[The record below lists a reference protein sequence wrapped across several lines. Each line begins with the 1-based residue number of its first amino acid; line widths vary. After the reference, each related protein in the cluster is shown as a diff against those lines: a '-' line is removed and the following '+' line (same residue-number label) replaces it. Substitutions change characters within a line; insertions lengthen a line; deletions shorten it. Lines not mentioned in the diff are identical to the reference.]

1 MKKGKRA
8 GYRALEGMSLNL
20 FTEDELFE
28 MHCASIN
35 VLNDTGIRVLDDEAK
50 EIYYSGGCTINKETN
65 MVKIPPHVVED
76 AVRSAPSSFILGGI
90 DSQNDFLLNAGSTIA
105 FTNFGEAIEL
115 IDPFTRERHMTGT
128 TKKDVENVTRM
139 CTAMDQ
145 IDFLERP
152 VGADDVPGVVQT
164 IHNAE
169 AIFNNT
175 TMHSFIGSGNG
186 YNCSKM
192 LEMAYNVA
200 GSKEKFME
208 KPIYSATI
216 CPNSPLRLNPD
227 ITEVIIT
234 AARGGAPCLFIDMG
248 LAGATAPVTLAGAL
262 VVQNAEL
269 LSSIVLAQLA
279 RKGHPVIYGTSSL
292 AMDLRTTTSPV
303 GSPSLALFSAAT
315 AKMAQYYQLPSWAAG
330 G

>member
-1 MKKGKRA
+1 MKTGKRA
-8 GYRALEGMSLNL
+8 GYRALEGMSLNM
-20 FTEDELFE
+20 FTDDELFE
-28 MHCASIN
+28 IHCATLN
-35 VLNDTGIRVLDDEAK
+35 VLSDTGIRVLDDEAK
-50 EIYYSGGCTINKETN
+50 DIYDGGGCIVDRSTN
-65 MVKIPPHVVED
+65 MVRIPAHIVED
-76 AVRSAPSSFILGGI
+76 AIRSAPSSMLLGGI
-90 DSQNDFLLNAGSTIA
+90 DSEEDFLLNAGSTIA

-115 IDPFTRERHMTGT
+115 IDPVTRKRHGT
-128 TKKDVENVTRM
+128 TKKDVGDVARM

-175 TMHSFIGSGNG
+175 NMHSFIGSGNG
-186 YNCSKM
+186 YNCRTM
-192 LEMAYNVA
+192 LEMAYTVA
-200 GSKEKFME
+200 GGKEKFMK

-227 ITEVIIT
+227 ITEVIIE

-269 LSSIVLAQLA
+269 LSSIVLAQIV

-292 AMDLRTTTSPV
+292 SMDLRTTTSPV

-315 AKMAQYYQLPSWAAG
+315 AKMAQYYLLPSWAAG

>member
-1 MKKGKRA
+1 MKIGTRA
-8 GYRALEGMSLNL
+8 GYNALDGMSLNM
-20 FTEDELFE
+20 FTNDELFE
-28 MHCASIN
+28 IHCATLN
-35 VLNDTGIRVLDDEAK
+35 VLFETGIRVLDAEAQ
-50 EIYYSGGCTINKETN
+50 EIFSGGGCTVNKETN
-65 MVKIPPHVVED
+65 MVKIPPHLVEE
-76 AVRSAPSSFILGGI
+76 AIQSAPSSILLGGI
-90 DSQNDFLLNAGSTIA
+90 DSKEDYLLQAGKTIA

-115 IDPFTRERHMTGT
+115 IDPVTKKRHGT
-128 TKKDVENVTRM
+128 TKKDVGEVTRM

-152 VGADDVPGVVQT
+152 VGADDVPGQVQEV
-164 IHNAE
+164 HNAE

-175 TMHSFIGSGNG
+175 TKHSFIGSGNG
-186 YNCSKM
+186 HNCGKI
-192 LEMAYNVA
+192 LQMAYAIA
-200 GSKEKFME
+200 GGQEEFMK

-234 AARGGAPCLFIDMG
+234 ASRGGAPCLFIDMG
-248 LAGATAPVTLAGAL
+248 LAGATSPVTLAGAL

-269 LSSIVLAQLA
+269 LSSIVLAQLV

-315 AKMAQYYQLPSWAAG
+315 AKMAQYYLLPSWAAG

>member
-1 MKKGKRA
+1 MKTGKRA
-8 GYRALEGMSLNL
+8 GYKSIEGMSLNM
-20 FTEDELFE
+20 FTDDELFE
-28 MHCASIN
+28 IHCATLN
-35 VLNDTGIRVLDDEAK
+35 LLNDTGIRVLDEEAQ
-50 EIYYSGGCTINKETN
+50 EIYDGGGCTVNRDTN
-65 MVKIPPHVVED
+65 MVKVPAYVVES
-76 AVRSAPSSFILGGI
+76 AIESAPSSFLLGGI
-90 DSQNDFLLNAGSTIA
+90 DSADDFFLRAGSTIS

-115 IDPFTRERHMTGT
+115 IDPKTRQRHGT
-128 TKKDVENVTRM
+128 TKKDVGEVVRM

-145 IDFLERP
+145 VDFLERP
-152 VGADDVPGVVQT
+152 VGADDVPGEVQT

-186 YNCSKM
+186 YNCRKM
-192 LEMAYNVA
+192 LEMAYAVA
-200 GSKEKFME
+200 GGQEKFME

-227 ITEVIIT
+227 ITEVIIESS
-234 AARGGAPCLFIDMG
+234 RGGAPCLFIDMG
-248 LAGATAPVTLAGAL
+248 LAGATSPVTLAGTM

-269 LSSIVLAQLA
+269 LASIVLAQLV

-292 AMDLRTTTSPV
+292 AMDLGTTTSPV
-303 GSPSLALFSAAT
+303 GSPSLALVSAAT
-315 AKMAQYYQLPSWAAG
+315 AKMAQYYLLPSWAAG

>member
-1 MKKGKRA
+1 MKTGKRA
-8 GYRALEGMSLNL
+8 GFRSLEGMSLNL

-28 MHCASIN
+28 IHCATLN
-35 VLNDTGIRVLDDEAK
+35 VLSDTGVRVLDDEAK
-50 EIYYSGGCTINKETN
+50 DIFDGAGCLVNREDH
-65 MVKIPPHVVED
+65 MVKIPSHVVED
-76 AVRSAPSSFILGGI
+76 AIMSAPSTILLGGI
-90 DSQNDFLLNAGSTIA
+90 DSKDDFYLKAGSSIA

-115 IDPFTRERHMTGT
+115 IDPVTRERHGT
-128 TKKDVENVTRM
+128 TKKDVGDVARM

-145 IDFLERP
+145 VDFLERP
-152 VGADDVPGVVQT
+152 VGADDVPGAVQT

-186 YNCSKM
+186 YNCGKM
-192 LEMAYNVA
+192 LEMAYAVA
-200 GSKEKFME
+200 GGKEKFME

-227 ITEVIIT
+227 ITEVVIA

-269 LSSIVLAQLA
+269 LASIVLAQLV
-279 RKGHPVIYGTSSL
+279 RKGHPVIYGTSTL
-292 AMDLRTTTSPV
+292 AMDLRSTTSPV
-303 GSPSLALFSAAT
+303 GSPSLALISAAT
-315 AKMAQYYQLPSWAAG
+315 AKMAQYYLLPSWAAG

>member
-1 MKKGKRA
+1 MKIGKRA
-8 GYRALEGMSLNL
+8 GYRAIEGMSLNM
-20 FTEDELFE
+20 FTDDELFE
-28 MHCASIN
+28 IHCATLN
-35 VLNDTGIRVLDDEAK
+35 VLKDTGIRVLDEEAQ
-50 EIYYSGGCTINKETN
+50 EIFAGGGCIVERETN
-65 MVKIPPHVVED
+65 MVKIPEYVVES
-76 AVRSAPSSFILGGI
+76 AIESAPSSFILGGI
-90 DSQNDFLLNAGSTIA
+90 DSKDDYYLRAGSTIS

-115 IDPFTRERHMTGT
+115 IDPKTRQRHGT
-128 TKKDVENVTRM
+128 TKKDVGEVTRM

-152 VGADDVPGVVQT
+152 VGADDVPGEVQT

-186 YNCSKM
+186 YNCRKM
-192 LEMAYNVA
+192 LEMAYAVA
-200 GSKEKFME
+200 GGKEKFME

-227 ITEVIIT
+227 ITEVIIE
-234 AARGGAPCLFIDMG
+234 ASRGGAPCLFIDMG
-248 LAGATAPVTLAGAL
+248 LAGATSPVTLAGTL

-269 LSSIVLAQLA
+269 LASIVLAQLV

-292 AMDLRTTTSPV
+292 AMDLGTTTSPV
-303 GSPSLALFSAAT
+303 GSPSLALVSAAT
-315 AKMAQYYQLPSWAAG
+315 AKMAQYYLLPSWAAG

>member
-1 MKKGKRA
+1 MRIGKRA
-8 GYRALEGMSLNL
+8 GYKALEGMSLNM

-28 MHCASIN
+28 IHCATLN
-35 VLNDTGIRVLDDEAK
+35 VLSDTGIRVLDHEAQ
-50 EIYYSGGCTINKETN
+50 EIYSGGGCHVNRETN

-76 AVRSAPSSFILGGI
+76 AVQSTPSSILLGGI
-90 DSQNDFLLNAGSTIA
+90 DSENDFLLRAGSTIA

-115 IDPFTRERHMTGT
+115 IDPVTRKRHGT
-128 TKKDVENVTRM
+128 TKKDVGDVARM

-152 VGADDVPGVVQT
+152 VGADDVPGDVQT
-164 IHNAE
+164 IHNME

-175 TMHSFIGSGNG
+175 TLHSFIGSGNG

-192 LEMAYNVA
+192 LEMAYTVA
-200 GSKEKFME
+200 GGKDKFLE

-248 LAGATAPVTLAGAL
+248 LAGATSPVTLAGAL

-269 LSSIVLAQLA
+269 LSSIVLAQLV
-279 RKGHPVIYGTSSL
+279 RKGHPCIYGTSSL

-315 AKMAQYYQLPSWAAG
+315 AKMAQYYLLPSWAAG